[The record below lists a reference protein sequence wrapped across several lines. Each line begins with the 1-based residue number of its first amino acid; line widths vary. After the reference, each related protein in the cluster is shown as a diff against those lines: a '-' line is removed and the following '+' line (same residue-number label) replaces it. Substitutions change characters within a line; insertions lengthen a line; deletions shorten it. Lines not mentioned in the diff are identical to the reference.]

1 MDRSLAVER
10 TYSLGQYQNIKLH
23 DSIDNLPEEVVFN
36 TDVMNEIRYLQFIQL
51 ELDLRRYLQLVDK
64 IHPYNTEEA
73 VGYLEEVKVQTI
85 DLIKELFNG
94 KE

>member
-1 MDRSLAVER
+1 
-10 TYSLGQYQNIKLH
+10 
-23 DSIDNLPEEVVFN
+23 
-36 TDVMNEIRYLQFIQL
+36 
-51 ELDLRRYLQLVDK
+51 VDK

>member
-1 MDRSLAVER
+1 LAVER